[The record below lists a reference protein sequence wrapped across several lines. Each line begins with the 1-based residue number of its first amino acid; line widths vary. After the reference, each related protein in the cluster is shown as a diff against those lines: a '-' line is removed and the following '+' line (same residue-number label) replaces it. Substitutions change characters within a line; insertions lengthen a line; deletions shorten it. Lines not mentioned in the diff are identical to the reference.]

1 MRNFIE
7 AALSGNSLQAKE
19 LLQDRIKELVF
30 EKAQALR
37 QIVMA
42 EMFDDTEDEF
52 EIIEEEV
59 LDEAGNVMKSGRTK
73 VIRVRIR
80 NGKVQRRKR
89 LSAVQGYTIRGGKMV
104 RMSPQ
109 ERRHRKMAARR
120 AKFKRRAKLRQ
131 SLRKRKMSLRRRHA
145 MGL

>member
-42 EMFDDTEDEF
+42 EMFDNTEDEF

-120 AKFKRRAKLRQ
+120 AKFKRRVKLRQ
-131 SLRKRKMSLRRRHA
+131 SLRKRKMSLRRRNA